1 MVSLGT
7 SGTVVAAARALSVSQ
22 MPASLYSP
30 LGSDDANG
38 PSAGEGPVNTSG
50 VSMTSPAKTSVL
62 RAASADP
69 NRSLL
74 NAHPSR
80 GSHSIESIWQ
90 HRCRLLCVARRILRN
105 EADAEDAV
113 QEAYLSAIRHF
124 RKFEGRSSILTWL
137 TTIVVNQALSQL
149 RVRRVQ
155 PTLEAISTRE
165 AAEAVVCISHAR
177 NPEQQALRNELS
189 GRVRA
194 ALKSMPDKYRTVIQL
209 RQLRGESIIETARTL
224 GVTEEC
230 IKTRLHRANH
240 LLRRNY
246 HEGAPVNGDR
256 L

>member
-1 MVSLGT
+1 MS
-7 SGTVVAAARALSVSQ
+7 
-22 MPASLYSP
+22 
-30 LGSDDANG
+30 
-38 PSAGEGPVNTSG
+38 
-50 VSMTSPAKTSVL
+50 SPAKTSVL
-62 RAASADP
+62 RAVSADP
-69 NRSLL
+69 NRLL
-74 NAHPSR
+74 LKANPSY

-105 EADAEDAV
+105 DADAEDAV
-113 QEAYLSAIRHF
+113 QEAYLNAIRHF

-149 RVRRVQ
+149 RVRRGQ
-155 PTLEAISTRE
+155 PTTEAISTCE
-165 AAEAVVCISHAR
+165 VAEAVVCISHDR
-177 NPEQQALRNELS
+177 NPEQQALGNELS

-194 ALKSMPDKYRTVIQL
+194 ALKSMPEKYRTVIQL

-246 HEGAPVNGDR
+246 HEGALVNGDR
-256 L
+256 LQPLGLAVRSHQ

>member
-1 MVSLGT
+1 MSLGA
-7 SGTVVAAARALSVSQ
+7 SGTIVAATRALSVSQ
-22 MPASLYSP
+22 MPASLCSP
-30 LGSDDANG
+30 LGSDNANG
-38 PSAGEGPVNTSG
+38 PSAGESSVKTSG
-50 VSMTSPAKTSVL
+50 LSMTSPAKSSAL
-62 RAASADP
+62 RAGSADP

-124 RKFEGRSSILTWL
+124 SKFEGRSSILTWL